1 MENYSFWG
9 QEKEMKKNKDL
20 GNITFG
26 KSRKVKMVEVDITFN
41 KKCGDNLYKQGLKEL
56 KKDREAVISYMV
68 RVAIERMVRGK
79 K

>member
-1 MENYSFWG
+1 
-9 QEKEMKKNKDL
+9 MKKNKDL
-20 GNITFG
+20 GKITFG

-68 RVAIERMVRGK
+68 RVAIERMVKATKTKTGGK
-79 K
+79 